1 MREKS
6 KVKRMF
12 ILDGG
17 SISYD
22 VGMMMYGTDLD
33 KKTRVATPFYAFDTE
48 EGWILFD
55 TGWPKEAV
63 PILEMIGYEPD
74 IQESHAA
81 DEQIKKIGLK
91 TSDISKIILSHM
103 HADHTGGLQYFPE
116 AEVYVQKDEYAYANH
131 PNSFQALAYLAD
143 TFNRPGIKWKFL
155 EGDEVILPGLTVIM
169 AGGHTPGLQALVVE
183 LPQSGFY
190 ILGGDSAYLRKNIEN
205 NIPPGSAWNPVIGQY
220 SIKRLKAIQK
230 LLDAQF
236 FPGHELAFFKENVKT
251 YEAYV

>member
-22 VGMMMYGTDLD
+22 VGMMKYGTDLD

-48 EGWILFD
+48 EGWVLFD
-55 TGWPKEAV
+55 TGWPKGAS
-63 PILEMIGYEPD
+63 PLLEMLGYEPD
-74 IQESHAA
+74 IQEFNTA
-81 DEQIKKIGLK
+81 DEQIKKLGLK
-91 TSDISKIILSHM
+91 TSDISKIIISHM
-103 HADHTGGLQYFPE
+103 HVDHTGGLQYFPD

-131 PNSFQALAYLAD
+131 PNSFQATPYVAD
-143 TFNRPGIKWKFL
+143 TFNMPGIKWRFL
-155 EGDEVILPGLTVIM
+155 EGDDVILPGLTVIM
-169 AGGHTPGLQALVVE
+169 AGGHTPGLQALIVE
-183 LPQSGFY
+183 VPQSGFY
-190 ILGGDSAYLRKNIEN
+190 ILGGDSAYLRENIEK

-236 FPGHELAFFKENVKT
+236 FPGHEFAFFKENVKT
-251 YEAYV
+251 DEAYV